1 MYPSHNEVGGLF
13 FDFEPIRTEPRCSA
27 QAAEELPPLPDRG
40 DGAKGVLPRVLKN
53 IISKR
58 REVKGLLKKEK
69 NVKKR
74 ETYEIR
80 QMALKLTANSMYGC
94 LGFSHSRFYAKPLA
108 ALVTSLGRDTLQ
120 ATADVA
126 EKELGLEVIYGDT
139 DSIMIN
145 TRTDDL
151 AVVKDLGLKVKK
163 AVNKRYRLLEL
174 ELDGIF
180 KTMCRVSVKSQLE
193 LVKMASSRRRDA
205 VVVIMRES
213 TRLTRLARRLLL
225 KKKKY
230 AALVVNEDPR
240 TGAVSLHKE
249 TKGLDMVRRDWCP
262 LSKRTGAR
270 VLDFLLSGD
279 QADVV
284 VANVHKVLEDVGK
297 EAREGRVSVADYV
310 VTRGL
315 NKPVEKY

>member
-1 MYPSHNEVGGLF
+1 MSRRLLARRYAIDAATASASHAVDANLTQE
-13 FDFEPIRTEPRCSA
+13 
-27 QAAEELPPLPDRG
+27 AAEELPPLPDRG

-151 AVVKDLGLKVKK
+151 AVVKELGLKVKK

-180 KTMCRVSVKSQLE
+180 KTMCVTQ
-193 LVKMASSRRRDA
+193 RR
-205 VVVIMRES
+205 E
-213 TRLTRLARRLLL
+213 
-225 KKKKY
+225 
-230 AALVVNEDPR
+230 
-240 TGAVSLHKE
+240 
-249 TKGLDMVRRDWCP
+249 
-262 LSKRTGAR
+262 
-270 VLDFLLSGD
+270 
-279 QADVV
+279 
-284 VANVHKVLEDVGK
+284 
-297 EAREGRVSVADYV
+297 
-310 VTRGL
+310 
-315 NKPVEKY
+315 